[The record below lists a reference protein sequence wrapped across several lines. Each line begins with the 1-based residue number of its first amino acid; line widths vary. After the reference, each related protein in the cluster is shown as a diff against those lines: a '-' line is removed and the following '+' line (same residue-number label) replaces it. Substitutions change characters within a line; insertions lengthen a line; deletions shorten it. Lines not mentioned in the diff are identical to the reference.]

1 MPKLQKKIATPSC
14 NYLTKEQ
21 VLGKIN
27 KSTKSAIDSNILK
40 ILKKKGIEEI
50 TIEEL
55 QIRLPKIKKP
65 LSEEII
71 SERNNL

>member
-1 MPKLQKKIATPSC
+1 MPKLQKKIATSSY

-21 VLGKIN
+21 ALGKIN
-27 KSTKSAIDSNILK
+27 KSTKSVTDSNILK

-55 QIRLPKIKKP
+55 QIRLSKIKKP

>member
-1 MPKLQKKIATPSC
+1 MPKLQKKIAPSSY

-21 VLGKIN
+21 ALGKIN
-27 KSTKSAIDSNILK
+27 KSTKSAMDSNILK

-55 QIRLPKIKKP
+55 QIRLSKIKKP

>member
-1 MPKLQKKIATPSC
+1 MPKLQKKIAPSSY

-21 VLGKIN
+21 ALGKIN
-27 KSTKSAIDSNILK
+27 KSTKSVTDSNILK

-55 QIRLPKIKKP
+55 QIRLSKIKKP